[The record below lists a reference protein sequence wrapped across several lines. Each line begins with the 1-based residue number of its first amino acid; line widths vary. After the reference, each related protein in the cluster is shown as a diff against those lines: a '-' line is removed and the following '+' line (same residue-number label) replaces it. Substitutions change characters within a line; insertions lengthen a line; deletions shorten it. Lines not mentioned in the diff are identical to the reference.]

1 MTSTNLAICF
11 APSLLEPEYSLAVI
25 KNEAPSLIDFMIK
38 HAMNIYN
45 NEIPELFKQLESV
58 VCETSESERETGEHI
73 QLIPVKDDDTEM
85 FEDGFRG
92 HRRIDSMDTCTSD
105 DSIDEDDITTKHR
118 LPLHHTAS
126 DSKVEEY
133 GPPGV
138 GRVLLMSDRSER
150 TTGNEGDRSDS
161 EDEDTSFDPK
171 RPRHSPYAP
180 NPSRIRHKSGDSMGR
195 RRSIAT
201 QGNPMSHNLKH
212 FSPELQP
219 VGPSSPHSRGSSHSS
234 GSRYSPMFPHR
245 IEHHDSDGSG
255 RGGHRSEP
263 SGPRPSRKKRSKPGH
278 SNSFSKASD
287 LQYKEATIPQSTS
300 FSYYDSLLPVDRP
313 RSHTVASSTPRP
325 PDDLTFSLEQGT
337 HRTSNQSINSRGS
350 GSSVASQSRTTWS
363 QNQPTSTTSLLSNRS
378 GGSGSHRSAS
388 PDALSELANTPL
400 SKKDSEFIKHAI
412 SHRFGLDRPQ
422 NRASDFNPP
431 NPILEATPP
440 SSPLSKDELNI
451 RPRQGMK
458 RMESSETNTSID
470 DRPEAERH
478 LNSLPRSR
486 TDYKEHSDL
495 VSSGSLGRRGV
506 FGPAEMMP
514 LGYSQ
519 EAGSRLTIISGG
531 YNSDTESSPSRTLNR
546 QDKKL
551 QEVASSPHSIRSSLP
566 QRYSRLSDST
576 IQTSMSSLRSMD
588 SLERPPSI
596 VEDTTKERMVSSN
609 EESPLS
615 SQSLESNRSRALT
628 VGHGAFTGKTVTGKT
643 VAGTPIKGK
652 GMTENLEHGTVHEKR
667 SETLPQSSQPPED
680 KKGSSRLDKSLPVSI
695 PHKGTRQ
702 LSSSNEHK
710 SRSMPDY
717 NKRITTRTLASSSNV
732 KTVRVIR
739 YELPTPKKIRRI
751 NLRAYHSSK

>member
-38 HAMNIYN
+38 HAMSIYN

-58 VCETSESERETGEHI
+58 VYETSESERETVEHI
-73 QLIPVKDDDTEM
+73 QLIPVKGDEDTEM

-92 HRRIDSMDTCTSD
+92 HRRIESMDTCTSD
-105 DSIDEDDITTKHR
+105 DSLDEDDLTTRRR

-126 DSKVEEY
+126 DSQVDEY

-161 EDEDTSFDPK
+161 EDEEETSFDPK
-171 RPRHSPYAP
+171 RPRHSPYTP
-180 NPSRIRHKSGDSMGR
+180 NQPRIRHKSGDSMGR

-245 IEHHDSDGSG
+245 IEHDSDGSS

-263 SGPRPSRKKRSKPGH
+263 SVPRPSRKKRSKPGH

-300 FSYYDSLLPVDRP
+300 FSYYDSLIPIDRP

-325 PDDLTFSLEQGT
+325 PDDLTTSLEKGI

-350 GSSVASQSRTTWS
+350 GSSGASQSRTTWS

-400 SKKDSEFIKHAI
+400 SKMNPEFIKHAI

-422 NRASDFNPP
+422 NRTSDFNPP
-431 NPILEATPP
+431 NPIMEATPP
-440 SSPLSKDELNI
+440 SSPLSKDELNV

-478 LNSLPRSR
+478 LNSLPRSQ

-495 VSSGSLGRRGV
+495 VTSGSLGRRGV

-519 EAGSRLTIISGG
+519 ETGSRLTIISGG

-551 QEVASSPHSIRSSLP
+551 QEVASSSPYSIRSSMP
-566 QRYSRLSDST
+566 QRYSRLSDSN
-576 IQTSMSSLRSMD
+576 IHTSMSSLRSMD
-588 SLERPPSI
+588 SSERPPSI
-596 VEDTTKERMVSSN
+596 GEDTIKERMVSSN
-609 EESPLS
+609 EASPLS
-615 SQSLESNRSRALT
+615 SQSLESKRSRALT
-628 VGHGAFTGKTVTGKT
+628 VGHGGYTGKTVTG
-643 VAGTPIKGK
+643 TPVKGIQ
-652 GMTENLEHGTVHEKR
+652 MSENLEQRMVHEKQ
-667 SETLPQSSQPPED
+667 SETLPQTSQPPED
-680 KKGSSRLDKSLPVSI
+680 KKGSSRLDKSFPVPI
-695 PHKGTRQ
+695 PHVGTRQ
-702 LSSSNEHK
+702 LASTNEHK

-717 NKRITTRTLASSSNV
+717 NKRIATRTLTSSSNI